1 MQQLL
6 VGGTWEEVRQIARDL
21 FEHGERCAEAGLLQQ
36 AQALLAQAWSV
47 AAAHDVPLA
56 DSAAWS
62 LAWVLIR
69 QEAYAEARNWFQRVR
84 EPPAVGRRTWGQIRH
99 ALDGLCHLAQPLHV
113 PATPATAAPLIRITS
128 LGVFRVTRGDV
139 PLPPCR
145 SRRAITLLRYLLTCP
160 YRSATREEL
169 IELLWPES
177 DPRNA
182 LHNLHVAVSALRDY
196 LGPDGAQRIRYEGGC
211 YRLNP
216 DLPISDDVSVFLQL
230 CAEGDHSWKLGDYDY
245 ARRVYSR
252 ALALYRG
259 DYVIDGIE
267 HPRLTAERERL
278 LNCYLHMLQRLGR
291 AALATGEADLALH
304 YFQTL
309 IDKDPYREDVVVH
322 LLHCY
327 IQLGRRSEALRY
339 YRRFV
344 ELLRCDL
351 NLEVTA
357 ELQRVGESICEPEDA

>member
-21 FEHGERCAEAGLLQQ
+21 LEQGERCAEAGLLQQ
-36 AQALLAQAWSV
+36 AQALLTQAWNV

-69 QEAYAEARNWFQRVR
+69 REAYAEARGWFQRVR
-84 EPPAVGRRTWGQIRH
+84 EPPAVGRRTWGQVRH
-99 ALDGLCHLAQPLHV
+99 ALDGLCHIAHLLHV
-113 PATPATAAPLIRITS
+113 PATPAPPALTLRITS
-128 LGVFRVTRGDV
+128 LGVFQVTRGDV

-160 YRSATREEL
+160 YRSASREEL

-196 LGPDGAQRIRYEGGC
+196 LGPDGAQRIRYESGC

-216 DLPISDDVSVFLQL
+216 DLPISDDASDFLRL
-230 CAEGDHSWKLGDYDY
+230 CAEGDHSWKPGDYAS

-259 DYVIDGIE
+259 DYAIDGSE
-267 HPRLTAERERL
+267 HPRLTAEREHL
-278 LNCYLHMLQRLGR
+278 LNRYLHVLQRLGQ
-291 AALATGEADLALH
+291 AAFTAGEADLALA

-322 LLHCY
+322 ILHCY
-327 IQLGRRSEALRY
+327 MQLGRRSDALRY

-344 ELLRCDL
+344 DLLRCDL
-351 NLEVTA
+351 GLEVTA
-357 ELQRVGESICEPEDA
+357 ELQRVGAMIGEPEDA